1 MLQLFPDT
9 TEDCSSVVTKKKWVR
24 FSKDLVFTFADKEL
38 VLAGETLD
46 NRHIN
51 LSQNTRQEDY
61 NQLHYRQSST
71 YRKQE
76 NDPNEHSLGDHWIVG
91 SNNTC
96 Y

>member
-51 LSQNTRQEDY
+51 LSQNTR
-61 NQLHYRQSST
+61 
-71 YRKQE
+71 
-76 NDPNEHSLGDHWIVG
+76 
-91 SNNTC
+91 
-96 Y
+96 